1 MSDTISYQKYNPTII
16 VNKKLKNS
24 YISIDK
30 EKNIT
35 VKTPISSRAFVARFL
50 EEKSNWIEKQFVK
63 IENFSSLHDEA
74 LHSQEYIE
82 TRVEYF
88 SQMMQLE
95 FSTLKFKTLKSMWGS
110 CNSKRVITLNK
121 QLMRVEKNLIDYVV
135 VHELAHLKHM
145 NHSKLFHQLV
155 EEYLPNSKEY
165 RQQLKNIKL
174 SST

>member
-24 YISIDK
+24 YISIDR

-63 IENFSSLHDEA
+63 IENLSCLHNDA
-74 LHSQEYIE
+74 LYSEEYIE
-82 TRVEYF
+82 KRVKYF
-88 SQMMQLE
+88 SQLMDLE

-110 CNSKRVITLNK
+110 CNSRGVITLNK

-155 EEYLPNSKEY
+155 EDYLPHSKEY
-165 RQQLKNIKL
+165 RKKLKNIKL
-174 SST
+174 ST